1 MIKSMTGFGRGISQA
16 NGKEFVVEIKTVN
29 HRYMDIFTKIP
40 RQISFIEDR
49 MRELVGKYISRGKI
63 DIYVSYDDMGEES
76 KTVIL
81 DEMLAKAYIDAI
93 GLLKQKFQLNEE
105 ISVSLISRFP
115 DVLRVEKVD
124 ENEDE
129 IWQILKSALEGALEA
144 LVAMR
149 LKEGAEIRNSLLEKA
164 DFIEKTVK
172 QIKERSPDIVK
183 EYKAKLES
191 RINELMEQQSVD
203 ESRLAVEV
211 AFFADRCSI
220 DEEIVRLGSHI
231 SQLRDTLNSDQPVGR
246 KLDFLLQ
253 EMNREVNTIGS
264 KANDLSIT
272 RSVIELKS
280 ELEKIRE
287 QIQNIE

>member
-49 MRELVGKYISRGKI
+49 MRELVGKYISRGKV

-172 QIKERSPDIVK
+172 QIKDRSPDIVK

-191 RINELMEQQSVD
+191 RINELMEQQSID

>member
-63 DIYVSYDDMGEES
+63 DIYVSYDDRGEES

-93 GLLKQKFQLNEE
+93 GLLKHKFQLNEE

-115 DVLRVEKVD
+115 DVLRVEKVE

-129 IWQILKSALEGALEA
+129 IWQILKAALEEALEA
-144 LVAMR
+144 LVSMR
-149 LKEGAEIRNSLLEKA
+149 LKEGKEIRSSLLEKA

-172 QIKERSPDIVK
+172 HIKDRSPDIVK

-191 RINELMEQQSVD
+191 RINELMEQQSID